1 MTKFAV
7 SATLDLA
14 KEERFFESDMFG
26 YDPFKIG
33 VNIGVGLFGLGKMS
47 EASKFFLNKDY
58 SKVSYHHLVSMIPNS
73 IPAQI
78 SKECKVRYILK
89 NSFGFGGTNS
99 SIILKINKG
108 KIH

>member
-1 MTKFAV
+1 MAKFAV

-47 EASKFFLNKDY
+47 EASKFF
-58 SKVSYHHLVSMIPNS
+58 
-73 IPAQI
+73 
-78 SKECKVRYILK
+78 
-89 NSFGFGGTNS
+89 
-99 SIILKINKG
+99 
-108 KIH
+108 